1 MVDHK
6 VENRPPHLTGISTR
20 SRGYGDHCPLTETTM
35 LTFATPDLFTMS
47 GTFTDMK
54 RFTREGVLAEALTYF
69 QNDDLAATTWVN
81 KYALRDD
88 KGYLIEKS
96 PADMHRRMAREF
108 ARIESNYACLPPY
121 RKALLSTYGRERKA
135 LDEARIFDLF
145 DGFRDVVPQGSVMAS
160 LGDPY
165 RLASL
170 SNCVVIPSPLDSYGG
185 IFRVDQQL
193 AQLFKRRC
201 GVGFDLSTL
210 RPEGAQV
217 SNAARTSTGA
227 VSFMERFSNTTR
239 EVAQKGRRGALMLTM
254 DIAHPDVEKF
264 ITIKQDLAKVT
275 GANIS
280 VRVSD
285 EFLQAVD
292 ADADFTLRW
301 PVDAKTPVITRQV
314 KARELWNTLITCAH
328 RTAEPGV
335 IFWDRQHRYSTS
347 SLYPGFRNESTN
359 PCSEIAMQGGDSCRL
374 IAINLFSFVT
384 DAFTPAARFD
394 QERFAQVSYE
404 AQRLMDD
411 LVDLELEAVDR
422 ILAKVNDDPEPDP
435 IKRVER
441 ETWEL
446 LRDTG
451 RKGRR
456 TGLGFTG
463 LADALAA
470 LNLKYDSDAAL
481 IATED
486 IMRTKCRAEFDSSID
501 MAIERGAF
509 DAFDPA
515 VERMSE
521 FTAMLK
527 EELPDVHARMMTHG
541 RRNISLSTVAP
552 TGTLSLLTRTSSGIE
567 PVYMLG
573 YTRRRKVMPGD
584 KKARVSFTDELG
596 DQWEEF
602 TVHHPRV
609 LDWMQATGKKDTT
622 ESPYANATANDID
635 WHKRVRLQ
643 AVVQKYTTHSISSTI
658 NLPSTATVEEV
669 GGIYLEAWKEGL
681 KGITVY
687 RDGSRSGVLVANA
700 DEKGKGGEGGSGGE
714 QTAHVSRPERLEAD
728 VLRFHNETEPWIAV
742 VGLLD
747 GKPYEIFTGKAN
759 GGFELPKW
767 VTKGWVVK
775 RKDHKRGKNIYDL
788 EYADSDEY
796 RITVQGLS
804 RTFNPEFW
812 NYAIL
817 ISGMLRQGTPVPHV
831 VDVVANLSLYDAT
844 LNTWKNGVV
853 RALTRYIPD
862 GTRATGRKCPE
873 CGDADGLYYEE
884 GCLKCK
890 SCGASKCG

>member
-1 MVDHK
+1 MVPSSPD
-6 VENRPPHLTGISTR
+6 R
-20 SRGYGDHCPLTETTM
+20 SSVAPVRAKSRT
-35 LTFATPDLFTMS
+35 
-47 GTFTDMK
+47 
-54 RFTREGVLAEALTYF
+54 RFTRDEVIGAALAYF
-69 QNDDLAATTWVN
+69 NGDDLAATTWVN

-88 KGYLIEKS
+88 KGQLIES
-96 PADMHRRMAREF
+96 TPADMHRRMALEF
-108 ARIESNYACLPPY
+108 ARIERNYAPLAEE
-121 RKALLSTYGRERKA
+121 RKALLSTYGRERTA

-145 DGFRDVVPQGSVMAS
+145 DGFSDVVPQGSVMAS

-210 RPEGAQV
+210 RPEGAAV

-275 GANIS
+275 GANVS

-285 EFLQAVD
+285 EFLRAVD
-292 ADADFTLRW
+292 TDAEFTQHW
-301 PVDAKTPVITRQV
+301 PIDAKEPIITRQV
-314 KARELWNTLITCAH
+314 KARELWNTLIACAH
-328 RTAEPGV
+328 HTAEPGV
-335 IFWDRQHRYSTS
+335 IFWDRQHLYSTS
-347 SLYPGFRNESTN
+347 SVYPGFRNESTN

-374 IAINLFSFVT
+374 IAINLYSFVT
-384 DAFTPAARFD
+384 EAFTPAARFD
-394 QERFAQVSYE
+394 HERFAQVTYE

-411 LVDLELEAVDR
+411 LVDLELEAVER
-422 ILAKVNDDPEPDP
+422 ILGKVESDPEPDA

-463 LADALAA
+463 LADALAG

-509 DAFDPA
+509 TGFDPA
-515 VERMSE
+515 IERASE
-521 FTAMLK
+521 FTSMLK
-527 EELPDVHARMMTHG
+527 EELPEVHARMMAHG

-573 YTRRRKVMPGD
+573 YTRRRKVVGGD
-584 KKARVSFTDELG
+584 QKARVSFTDELG

-609 LDWMQATGKKDTT
+609 LDWMNASGNTDTAD
-622 ESPYANATANDID
+622 SPYAHATANDID

-687 RDGSRSGVLVANA
+687 RDGSRSGVLVA
-700 DEKGKGGEGGSGGE
+700 EKKEVPAE
-714 QTAHVSRPERLEAD
+714 QQAHLPRPERLEAD

-747 GKPYEIFTGKAN
+747 GKPYEVFTGKAN

-767 VTKGWVVK
+767 VAKGWVVK
-775 RKDHKRGKNIYDL
+775 RKDQKLGKNIYDL
-788 EYADSDEY
+788 EYADTDDY
-796 RITVQGLS
+796 RVTVQGLS

-817 ISGMLRQGTPVPHV
+817 ISGMLRQGMPLPQV
-831 VDVVANLSLYDAT
+831 VDVVANLNLYDAT

-853 RALTRYIPD
+853 RALARYIPD
-862 GTRATGRKCPE
+862 GTKAGGRKCPE

-890 SCGASKCG
+890 SCGQSKCG

>member
-1 MVDHK
+1 MNDTLAL
-6 VENRPPHLTGISTR
+6 RA
-20 SRGYGDHCPLTETTM
+20 SRTVPV
-35 LTFATPDLFTMS
+35 AVPSSPVTP
-47 GTFTDMK
+47 
-54 RFTREGVLAEALTYF
+54 EEALANARAAF
-69 QNDDLAATTWVN
+69 QGDELAATTWVN
-81 KYALRDD
+81 KYALRDAA
-88 KGYLIEKS
+88 GNLVEAS

-108 ARIESNYACLPPY
+108 ARIESRYAPVPAEK
-121 RKALLSTYGRERKA
+121 RASLSTYGQARER
-135 LDEARIFDLF
+135 LDEQRIFSLF

-170 SNCVVIPSPLDSYGG
+170 SNCVVIPSPPDSYGG
-185 IFRVDQQL
+185 IFHNDQQL

-210 RPEGAQV
+210 RPSGAPV

-254 DIAHPDVEKF
+254 DIAHPDIERF
-264 ITIKQDLAKVT
+264 ITIKQDLTKVT
-275 GANIS
+275 GANVS

-285 EFLQAVD
+285 EFLQAVE

-301 PVDAKTPVITRQV
+301 PIDAKKPVVTKVV

-328 RTAEPGV
+328 ATAEPGV
-335 IFWDRQHRYSTS
+335 IFWDRQHLYSTS
-347 SLYPGFRNESTN
+347 SVYPGFRNESTN

-374 IAINLFSFVT
+374 IAINLYGFVNEP
-384 DAFTPAARFD
+384 FTHRAWFD
-394 QERFAQVSYE
+394 HERFASVTYE

-422 ILAKVNDDPEPDP
+422 ILAKVDADPEPDEL
-435 IKRVER
+435 KRTER

-451 RKGRR
+451 KKGRR

-470 LNLKYDSDAAL
+470 LNLKYDSEAA
-481 IATED
+481 IEAAED
-486 IMRTKCRAEFDSSID
+486 ILRTKCRAEFDSSID

-509 DAFDPA
+509 EGFAPA
-515 VERMSE
+515 VERTSE
-521 FTAMLK
+521 FTAMLEK
-527 EELPDVHARMMTHG
+527 ELPEVHDRMMRHG

-573 YTRRRKVMPGD
+573 YTRRRKVVPGD
-584 KKARVSFTDELG
+584 PHATVTFTDDLG

-609 LDWMQATGKKDTT
+609 LDWMKVTGRSDPDG
-622 ESPYANATANDID
+622 SPYHGATANDID
-635 WHKRVRLQ
+635 RHKRIRMQ

-669 GGIYLEAWKEGL
+669 GGIYLEAWHHGL

-687 RDGSRSGVLVANA
+687 RDGSRSGVLVAA
-700 DEKGKGGEGGSGGE
+700 DKGEAAPTHGVD
-714 QTAHVSRPERLEAD
+714 QPHHTTRPERLEAD
-728 VLRFHNETEPWIAV
+728 VLRFNNETEPWLAV

-767 VTKGWVVK
+767 VSKGWVVK
-775 RKDHKRGKNIYDL
+775 RKDAKRGKNIYDL
-788 EYADSDEY
+788 EYADADDY
-796 RITVQGLS
+796 RVTVQGLS

-817 ISGMLRQGTPVPHV
+817 ISGMLRQGMPLPNV
-831 VDVVANLSLYDAT
+831 VDVVTNLNLYDAT

-862 GTRATGRKCPE
+862 GTKASGRKCPE

-890 SCGASKCG
+890 SCGQSKCG